1 VLRKRRAIHH
11 HIFSSIWSSI
21 KDEFDVI
28 INNSFWLLGDGNDIN
43 FWTDSWCGAPLV
55 DQLNVPL
62 QIGHLLSSYVSDFI
76 FNGQWVFPPQLSI
89 MFNNLSSI
97 VNKVTIPLVQSQ
109 DKLLWKHNDS
119 GDLELKQA
127 YTFKLQQYQDLHWAK
142 LIWNPAI
149 PPSKSLMVW
158 RLMHEKMPTDENLMI
173 RGCAIPSMCNLCN
186 CHVESSFHI
195 FFQCKFAIKLWS
207 WLAGC
212 LNLTLQFHSMEDLW
226 KLCDLNWSPQSKV
239 TLIAALINLLNTIW
253 LVRNQA
259 RFNNVI
265 IPWRSAISMIIA
277 NTCLSGNSTC
287 KPSSN
292 SLRDFTLF

>member
-1 VLRKRRAIHH
+1 
-11 HIFSSIWSSI
+11 
-21 KDEFDVI
+21 
-28 INNSFWLLGDGNDIN
+28 
-43 FWTDSWCGAPLV
+43 
-55 DQLNVPL
+55 
-62 QIGHLLSSYVSDFI
+62 
-76 FNGQWVFPPQLSI
+76 
-89 MFNNLSSI
+89 
-97 VNKVTIPLVQSQ
+97 
-109 DKLLWKHNDS
+109 
-119 GDLELKQA
+119 
-127 YTFKLQQYQDLHWAK
+127 
-142 LIWNPAI
+142 
-149 PPSKSLMVW
+149 
-158 RLMHEKMPTDENLMI
+158 MI

-277 NTCLSGNSTC
+277 NTCLSGNNTC